1 VELGALVV
9 TQGQNVAEQT
19 GSSAWPVLG
28 RTVLDQWVERV
39 QTLGVGTLSVV
50 DREVSASTRIRT
62 MVDWAKGG
70 VEQILLILLGSYAEV
85 DFADLIRFHHQGQN
99 QVTRVFDSLGPLGVS
114 LLDRHTILKDPERSE
129 LAPTRHSSRYD
140 FLGYS
145 VRLSSP
151 GAYRKLVEDALAG
164 RCGIQPNGLEAGK
177 NVWIHPTAHVDPSV
191 RLEGSCYIG
200 PYTRLNPGVVI
211 GSGSSVEHNCDID
224 IGTSLERSSLL
235 PDTYLAP
242 GLHVR
247 NSVVNGTRLENLD
260 RNVAVD
266 LGPLG
271 LASRRKP
278 LARYSARTVAL
289 GKEIHEPCVAIPIK
303 RRNADQTTLP
313 N

>member
-1 VELGALVV
+1 MELGALVV

-50 DREVSASTRIRT
+50 DREASASSRIRT

-114 LLDRHTILKDPERSE
+114 LLDRHTILKDPERNE
-129 LAPTRHSSRYD
+129 LVPTRHSSRYD

-164 RCGIQPNGLEAGK
+164 RCGIQPNGLEAGN
-177 NVWIHPTAHVDPSV
+177 NVWIHPSAHVDPSV

-235 PDTYLAP
+235 PDTYVAP

-260 RNVAVD
+260 RNVSVD

-289 GKEIHEPCVAIPIK
+289 DKEIHEPCVTIPIK
-303 RRNADQTTLP
+303 RRSADQTTLP

>member
-9 TQGQNVAEQT
+9 VQSQNVAEQA

-39 QTLGVGTLSVV
+39 QTLGVGALSVV
-50 DREVSASTRIRT
+50 DREAPASSRIRT

-70 VEQILLILLGSYAEV
+70 VERILLILLGSYAEV

-99 QVTRVFDSLGPLGVS
+99 RVTRVFDSVGPLGVS
-114 LLDRHTILKDPERSE
+114 LLDRQTILKNPEGNE
-129 LAPTRHSSRYD
+129 FTPTKHSSRYD

-151 GAYRKLVEDALAG
+151 SGYRKLVEDALAG
-164 RCGIQPNGLEAGK
+164 RCGIQPNGVEAG
-177 NVWIHPTAHVDPSV
+177 NDVWIHPTAHIDPSV
-191 RLEGSCYIG
+191 KLEGSCYIG
-200 PYTRLNPGVVI
+200 PYARLNPGVAI
-211 GSGSSVEHNCDID
+211 GNGSSVEHNCDID
-224 IGTSLERSSLL
+224 IGTTLERSSLL

-242 GLHVR
+242 GLYVR
-247 NSVVNGTRLENLD
+247 NSVINGTRLENLE
-260 RNVAVD
+260 RNVSVD
-266 LGPLG
+266 LGSLG

-278 LARYSARTVAL
+278 IARYSPRTVAL
-289 GKEIHEPCVAIPIK
+289 SKDSNEPCVAISIARSSSDP
-303 RRNADQTTLP
+303 ALP

>member
-1 VELGALVV
+1 
-9 TQGQNVAEQT
+9 
-19 GSSAWPVLG
+19 
-28 RTVLDQWVERV
+28 
-39 QTLGVGTLSVV
+39 
-50 DREVSASTRIRT
+50 

>member
-1 VELGALVV
+1 MELGALVV

-200 PYTRLNPGVVI
+200 PYTSLNPGVVI